1 MDVRKGL
8 EWISRGA
15 LLVAVALSIGFL
27 SVGSETAAL
36 IPDRG
41 EKMIHLYEVGEK
53 ADLYYY
59 ENANDR
65 CYMLI
70 GQLHGK
76 TVSISC
82 VKK

>member
-1 MDVRKGL
+1 VVKGDQMDIGKAILLIITASLIGL
-8 EWISRGA
+8 
-15 LLVAVALSIGFL
+15 L
-27 SVGSETAAL
+27 SVGSDTHAL
-36 IPDRG
+36 LPDKG
-41 EKMIHLYEVGEK
+41 ERMVHLYEVGEK